1 MRGAV
6 VAGQFYE
13 ESFEELDEQIKNCFT
28 DARGPGA
35 LPTKKRQGI
44 IKGAVVPHAG
54 YVYSGACA
62 AWAYKAIAESK
73 FPDFFIIMGPSHGG
87 SRSCLSAEEWETPF
101 GVVKSHKSFVKEI
114 SKKSGL
120 DINEDAHA
128 TEHSIEVQLP
138 FLQFSCKDYLDKIR
152 IVPLIIGQDVD
163 YNGLGVAIRESI
175 GDRNVCVIASSD
187 FTHYGFNY
195 GYVPF
200 FTNRKENMY
209 SLDKRAIDIIKG
221 RNASKF
227 LSYVDKKEATIC
239 GAYPIA
245 VLLETLEDAMAQVL
259 QYYTSGDVVGDYNN
273 AVGYAAIVFR

>member
-13 ESFEELDEQIKNCFT
+13 GSLGELDEQIKNCFT

-35 LPTKKRQGI
+35 LPIKKREGI
-44 IKGAVVPHAG
+44 IKGVIVPHAG
-54 YVYSGACA
+54 YAYSGACA

-73 FPDFFIIMGPSHGG
+73 FAEIFIVMGPSHGG
-87 SRSCLSAEEWETPF
+87 FRSCLSADDWETPF
-101 GVVKSHKSFVKEI
+101 GVVNVHKSFAKEL

-120 DINEDAHA
+120 AINEGAHA

-152 IVPLIIGQDVD
+152 VVPLMIGHEVD
-163 YNGLGVAIRESI
+163 YKALGVAIRDSI
-175 GDRNVCVIASSD
+175 GERKVCIISSSD

-200 FTNRKENMY
+200 FKDRKENMY
-209 SLDKRAIDIIKG
+209 KLDKGAIDIIKG
-221 RNASKF
+221 GNASRF
-227 LSYVDKKEATIC
+227 LGYVDKTQATIC

-245 VLLETLEDAMAQVL
+245 VLLESLDAEKAELL
-259 QYYTSGDVVGDYNN
+259 QYYTSGDVVNDYNN
-273 AVGYAAIVFR
+273 AVGYASILFR